1 MQFYK
6 DTYQVQEIMQE
17 VFDRLNARPGAIDDF
32 TKHGMVVSIYL
43 DHPKTFI
50 GLDGRQSPVGITF
63 SPDGS
68 KPNLSIR
75 LDADLLHEI
84 LLGRT
89 RLRDAYFGGQI
100 KIKGSI
106 FKAMKLADLFR
117 QAERLYPVVLQEKGL
132 LTA

>member
-1 MQFYK
+1 MPFYQ
-6 DTYQVQEIMQE
+6 DTESVRSIMQE
-17 VFDRLNARPGAIDDF
+17 VFDRLNAMPGAIDDF

-63 SPDGS
+63 APDGS
-68 KPNLSIR
+68 RSDLAIR

-89 RLRDAYFGGQI
+89 RLRDAY
-100 KIKGSI
+100 
-106 FKAMKLADLFR
+106 LAGR
-117 QAERLYPVVLQEKGL
+117 SRLRGL
-132 LTA
+132 SSKP